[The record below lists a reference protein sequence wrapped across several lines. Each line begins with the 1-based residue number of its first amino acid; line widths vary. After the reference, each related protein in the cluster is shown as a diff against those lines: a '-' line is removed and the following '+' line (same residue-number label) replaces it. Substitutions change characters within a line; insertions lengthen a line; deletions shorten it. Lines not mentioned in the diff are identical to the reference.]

1 MAKNIVHRGRLQAQG
16 PYTEKSVSW
25 SQADPPTKR
34 EMLKRLE
41 RLVAGLTARELAD
54 RVGCLDNLRHF
65 IEEAPVEGI
74 DAPVI
79 KSFRNKK
86 MRGGV
91 RVDIEIQTGKACVD
105 DAE

>member
-1 MAKNIVHRGRLQAQG
+1 MAKKSIHRGRLQAQG

-25 SQADPPTKR
+25 SRSDPPTKT
-34 EMLKRLE
+34 EVLDMLR
-41 RLVAGLTARELAD
+41 RLVAKLSARELEDRAECIEKVRRLIEQASAD
-54 RVGCLDNLRHF
+54 
-65 IEEAPVEGI
+65 GI

-91 RVDIEIQTGKACVD
+91 RVDIEVQAGKACVD
-105 DAE
+105 NPE